1 MRPDGAASLT
11 CPHWRVGVRRPCQ
24 QLTPRGT
31 FAWRAGGSRRGGV
44 PRSVDL
50 GLPRPCWAQHFRS
63 KQREDRSSGHRA
75 PGRPP
80 LAAGS
85 AGAGTR
91 PQPAPEPRTASA
103 FVSGKWPSLSLPPTR
118 PVSTPSAPAA
128 SLLRCD
134 PPGGGSSP
142 CGPRALVSWALLG
155 AGGPG
160 VLRTEDT
167 GGPVC
172 SLELPLCAVCLRDAE
187 EAARRAARGAAWGRW
202 HGPRQNRP
210 CRDGR
215 GCFWPTHLPGVRVAL
230 RPWVGR
236 APWRLRAASKRLS
249 VRTGRH
255 ASQRIKSLLTTEIL
269 SQHACWPASEG
280 GSPSPVCAVLGVP
293 CVEFR
298 GVSSR

>member
-1 MRPDGAASLT
+1 MYGVSQRPAVVRPDGAASLT

-44 PRSVDL
+44 PRSLDL

-128 SLLRCD
+128 SLLLCD
-134 PPGGGSSP
+134 PPGGGPRPVAHAHSCPGP
-142 CGPRALVSWALLG
+142 CWAPAALAS
-155 AGGPG
+155 
-160 VLRTEDT
+160 
-167 GGPVC
+167 C
-172 SLELPLCAVCLRDAE
+172 
-187 EAARRAARGAAWGRW
+187 ARRTREA
-202 HGPRQNRP
+202 P
-210 CRDGR
+210 
-215 GCFWPTHLPGVRVAL
+215 FV
-230 RPWVGR
+230 PWSFLCVQC
-236 APWRLRAASKRLS
+236 AFVMQKRLPA
-249 VRTGRH
+249 GRH
-255 ASQRIKSLLTTEIL
+255 AERPGVTGTARGRTTRAVMGAVVSGPPTSQ
-269 SQHACWPASEG
+269 ACAWPCARGWGGHCGGSEPPASDCQSG
-280 GSPSPVCAVLGVP
+280 PDAM
-293 CVEFR
+293 R
-298 GVSSR
+298 VSG